1 MHTPTLTHPLRTLL
15 LLAGALI
22 FSFTGPAPAHAD
34 WTSAHHRDHPLVG
47 TIWSTETEGPL
58 TETAYLDRMAAAR
71 FVLLGEIHPNPDH
84 HNLQAQAL
92 EELIKR
98 GRKPAVV
105 FEMIPINM
113 QKAVDTFIAQED
125 RSLDLLQEV
134 LQWTTRGW
142 PDWSMYAPIFDL
154 ALRHDLPIRAGN
166 LSKSESKGLWKDI
179 KAGLSDDQKR
189 LYGLDVPLGDTVQS
203 QLRSHIGE
211 AHCGMLPEKMLDPMT
226 SVQRAKDG
234 LMANTLMDADQGDGA
249 VLISGSGHVRRDWA
263 VPFVIKAKQPK
274 AEIVAVAFSEASP
287 GYKTAKDYMP
297 DAAPGAP
304 IFDILYFTPLAEKRD
319 YCADLKKHFKH
330 KKKN

>member
-1 MHTPTLTHPLRTLL
+1 MHTPTLIRPLRALL

-22 FSFTGPAPAHAD
+22 FSLTGPAPVHAE

-105 FEMIPINM
+105 FEMIPITM
-113 QKAVDTFIAQED
+113 QKALDTFVAQED

-179 KAGLSDDQKR
+179 KSGLSDDQKR
-189 LYGLDVPLGDTVQS
+189 LYGLDIPLGDNVQS
-203 QLRSHIGE
+203 QLRTHIGE

-226 SVQRAKDG
+226 NVQRAKDG

-263 VPFVIKAKQPK
+263 VPFVIKAKQPE
-274 AEIVAVAFSEASP
+274 AEIVAVAFSEAAP

-297 DAAPGAP
+297 DAVPGAP
-304 IFDILYFTPLAEKRD
+304 TFDILYFTPLAEKRD

-330 KKKN
+330 KKKK